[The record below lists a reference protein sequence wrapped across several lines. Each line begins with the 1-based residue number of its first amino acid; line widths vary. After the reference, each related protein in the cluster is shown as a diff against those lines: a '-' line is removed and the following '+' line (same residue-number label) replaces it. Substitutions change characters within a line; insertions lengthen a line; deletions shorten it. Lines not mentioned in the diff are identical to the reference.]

1 MNPRNYDS
9 YVFQIQKQGS
19 MTKAAAA
26 LGISQPALSSGLT
39 NLEKELG
46 FQIFNRRTVP
56 ISLTPEGRLY
66 MSYIDR
72 LQVLEEDFERRLD
85 SLKKEAGQSVTIGGA
100 VAYIESLVAEAMT
113 ALLTEHPEYRVEI
126 KVAPISEL
134 IEMAERGTL
143 QCFISTSGE
152 LPEEFER
159 VMVKREK
166 LYLCIPASDILN
178 RQLAEYQTSPG
189 REGKR
194 FDYSVLSG
202 RRFILM
208 EDGQPM
214 QDQMNRFLKE
224 YGLPDNSRIRVNQ
237 TSTAVNLA
245 ARGEGLCIASEDA
258 LKRGVDL
265 SNLRIYSLPET
276 ISAREIYIAYL
287 KGLYLP
293 EACKKLI
300 NKIILTGGTK

>member
-39 NLEKELG
+39 NLERELG

-72 LQVLEEDFERRLD
+72 LQVLEEDFERRLS
-85 SLKKEAGQSVTIGGA
+85 SLKKEAEQSVAIGGA

-113 ALLTEHPEYRVEI
+113 TLLTEHPEYRVEI

-134 IEMAERGTL
+134 IEMTERGSL

-152 LPEEFER
+152 LPDSFER
-159 VMVKREK
+159 VLVKREK
-166 LYLCIPASDILN
+166 LYLCIPAPDVLN
-178 RQLAEYQTSPG
+178 RQLAEYQTLPG
-189 REGKR
+189 EEGKR
-194 FDYSVLSG
+194 FDYSLLTG
-202 RRFILM
+202 KRFILM

-245 ARGEGLCIASEDA
+245 ARGEGVCIASEDA

-276 ISAREIYIAYL
+276 ISDREIYIAYL
-287 KGLYLP
+287 KGLYLT
-293 EACKKLI
+293 EACKNLI
-300 NKIILTGGTK
+300 NKIILTGGTR